1 VKIIVIILIAVMMLA
16 GGTFGVMKWMGLG
29 PFAPDDAEMA
39 EEPTVLEEPP
49 VFIDLAPLLINI
61 FQGDSVLTTV
71 QISVKIKAL
80 GPDNSALVREGLP
93 KITDTF
99 LRDLHSFL
107 PRIMKNSDSRL
118 DLFVIKKRLK
128 LIADKI
134 FPDNR
139 INDVLIQS
147 VSEGS

>member
-1 VKIIVIILIAVMMLA
+1 MKIIVIILIAVMMLA
-16 GGTFGVMKWMGLG
+16 GGAFGVMKWMELG
-29 PFAPDDAEMA
+29 PFAPEQAMV
-39 EEPTVLEEPP
+39 EEPTVLDEPP
-49 VFIDLAPLLINI
+49 IFIDLDPLLINI

-71 QISVKIKAL
+71 QISVKLEAL
-80 GPDNSALVREGLP
+80 GPDNSALVHESLP

-128 LIADKI
+128 LIAGKL